1 MRRGLI
7 SVGLFAAFVVIVTLS
22 RHHATTSTTTTT
34 TSSTTTSIAPSTTTT
49 TTTLA
54 SANGSTCQGSDFS
67 GAGGLSQGAAGTIYT
82 SFTLT
87 KTTPGSC
94 TLNGWPVISLAN
106 QAGAALAEHTI
117 KIPSPG
123 NPGNFLTPAANHAPS
138 TLTLT
143 QGSTTSFSVSFS
155 DVTTGTQACATVAVV
170 RVGTGVG
177 SSTTPIALTYPLE
190 PCNAGTL
197 NVSPFY

>member
-1 MRRGLI
+1 MKRGLI

-22 RHHATTSTTTTT
+22 RHHAATTPTTT
-34 TSSTTTSIAPSTTTT
+34 ATTTT
-49 TTTLA
+49 TTTTVVAPTTTTSVA

-87 KTTPGSC
+87 KSTPGSC
-94 TLNGWPVISLAN
+94 TLNGWPVIGLAS
-106 QAGAALAEHTI
+106 QSGATLPERTVE
-117 KIPSPG
+117 IPSPG
-123 NPGNFLTPAANHAPS
+123 NPGSFLIPAANRAPT
-138 TLTLT
+138 TLTLS
-143 QGSTTSFSVSFS
+143 QGSTTSFSMSFS
-155 DVTTGTQACATVAVV
+155 DVAVGSQSCASVAVV

-177 SSTTPIALTYPLE
+177 SSTTPIALTYPIQ
-190 PCNAGTL
+190 PCNGGTL

>member
-7 SVGLFAAFVVIVTLS
+7 SVGLFAAFVIIVTLS

-34 TSSTTTSIAPSTTTT
+34 TSTSTTTIAQSTT

-87 KTTPGSC
+87 KSTPGSC

-117 KIPSPG
+117 RIPSPG
-123 NPGNFLTPAANHAPS
+123 NPGNFLTPAANRAPT

-155 DVTTGTQACATVAVV
+155 DVTTGTQACPTVAVV

-177 SSTTPIALTYPLE
+177 TSTTPIALTYPLE

>member
-7 SVGLFAAFVVIVTLS
+7 SVGLFAAFVIIVTLS

-34 TSSTTTSIAPSTTTT
+34 TATSTTTIAQSTT

-87 KTTPGSC
+87 KSTPGSC

-106 QAGAALAEHTI
+106 QAGAALAAHTI
-117 KIPSPG
+117 RIPSPG
-123 NPGNFLTPAANHAPS
+123 NPGNFLTPAANRAPT
-138 TLTLT
+138 TLILT

-155 DVTTGTQACATVAVV
+155 DVTTGTQACPTVAVV

-177 SSTTPIALTYPLE
+177 TSTTPIALTYPLE

>member
-7 SVGLFAAFVVIVTLS
+7 SVGLFAAFVIIVTLS

-34 TSSTTTSIAPSTTTT
+34 TATSTTTIAQSTT

-87 KTTPGSC
+87 KSTPGSC

-117 KIPSPG
+117 RIPSPG
-123 NPGNFLTPAANHAPS
+123 NPGNFLTPAANRAPT

-155 DVTTGTQACATVAVV
+155 DVTTGTQACPTVAVV

-177 SSTTPIALTYPLE
+177 TSTTPIALTYPLE